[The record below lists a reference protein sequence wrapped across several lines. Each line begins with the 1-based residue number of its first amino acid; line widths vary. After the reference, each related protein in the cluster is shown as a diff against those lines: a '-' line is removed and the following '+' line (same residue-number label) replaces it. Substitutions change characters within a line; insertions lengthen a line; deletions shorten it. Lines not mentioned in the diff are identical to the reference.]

1 MKKLLSCI
9 LTLLLILP
17 AAASADVLAP
27 DWQTAALDDL
37 LAAQTLLAN
46 EISAR
51 RAADQPAADK
61 IELSGTGTSILTDIM
76 VSSSPVRVSFSSDTE
91 AKLTLSGGE
100 YDHVYHNN
108 KAGCTIQLLDDAANY
123 SAMVEGAGGWSLV
136 IEPIMPGGKLP
147 YSGQGEAV
155 SDFFDLSAPMIVVVS
170 WDASESQ
177 SWAESLYVR
186 LNHQYS
192 NISSWDSDRLVG
204 EFPIEKIGSMEVI
217 LKPTKGRSEYCISVE
232 TGADVKWSIAPKQ

>member
-9 LTLLLILP
+9 LALLLILP

-51 RAADQPAADK
+51 RAADAPLADK
-61 IELSGTGTSILTDIM
+61 IELAGTGTSILSDIQ
-76 VSSSPVRVSFSSDTE
+76 VSSSPVRVIFSSDTE
-91 AKLTLSGGE
+91 AKLTLSGGV
-100 YDHVYHNN
+100 YDHVYRND
-108 KAGCTIQLLDDAANY
+108 KAGCTIQLLDDVATY

-136 IEPIMPGGKLP
+136 IEPIMPGEKLP

-155 SDFFDLSAPMIVVVS
+155 SDFFDVSAPMIVVVS

-204 EFPIEKIGSMEVI
+204 EFPIEKTGSMEVI
-217 LKPTKGRSEYCISVE
+217 LKPTKGRSEYCFSVE